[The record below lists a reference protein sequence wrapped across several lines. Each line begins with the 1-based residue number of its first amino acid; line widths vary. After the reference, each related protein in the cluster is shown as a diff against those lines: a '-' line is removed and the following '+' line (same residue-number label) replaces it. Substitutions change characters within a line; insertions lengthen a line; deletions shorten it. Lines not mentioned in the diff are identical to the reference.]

1 MYIHIYTY
9 IYIHKYT
16 VIYITLCRE
25 SLSTTLGSDLSSE
38 LHRLRQLSGVT
49 FVPPTTDNVPGRQTM
64 YTTQVNPVCWEVS
77 PVTEPTK

>member
-1 MYIHIYTY
+1 MY
-9 IYIHKYT
+9 IYIYISYVYIYM

-25 SLSTTLGSDLSSE
+25 SLSTTLSSDLSSE

-49 FVPPTTDNVPGRQTM
+49 IVPPTTDNVPGRQTM